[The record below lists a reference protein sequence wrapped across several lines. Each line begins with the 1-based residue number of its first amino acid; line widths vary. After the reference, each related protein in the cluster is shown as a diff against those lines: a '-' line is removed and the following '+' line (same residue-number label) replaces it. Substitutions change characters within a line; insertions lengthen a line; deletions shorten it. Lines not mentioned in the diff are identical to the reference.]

1 MKHLVCFVVLG
12 LILLSVIGCG
22 EGGGGEGGGG
32 QGSPVLVPQSQ
43 NLVNGMITVSAGG
56 YYDQP
61 FSVTSSMQNAR
72 VTGYFEASGG
82 SGNDIVV
89 LVMDDMMFTNW
100 LNNHQTPVCYN
111 SGQITVANFDML
123 LCSGS
128 GEYHLVFSN
137 RFSVV
142 SSKSVSTRVDL
153 NWSELRY
160 Q

>member
-12 LILLSVIGCG
+12 LILLSVIGCS
-22 EGGGGEGGGG
+22 EGGGGG
-32 QGSPVLVPQSQ
+32 QGSPGTVLVPQSQ
-43 NLVNGMITVSAGG
+43 NLVNGIITVSAGE

-72 VTGYFEASGG
+72 VTGSFRASGG

-89 LVMDDMMFTNW
+89 LFMDDIMFANW
-100 LNNHQTPVCYN
+100 LNYHKTPVCYN
-111 SGQITVANFDML
+111 SGQVTAAKFDMMI
-123 LCSGS
+123 CSDP
-128 GEYHLVFSN
+128 GEYHLVFDN
-137 RFSVV
+137 RFSDF
-142 SSKSVSTRVDL
+142 SSKDVTTRVDL